1 MLRPYYGMPLYQQ
14 QSMQVVRHDNKLIEF
29 NVWEV
34 EGNLPPRIVH
44 DLA

>member
-1 MLRPYYGMPLYQQ
+1 
-14 QSMQVVRHDNKLIEF
+14 MQVVRHDNKLVEF